1 MSSDRLI
8 PTVLDLLAR
17 ARAAEETL
25 IASLRPDERR
35 ATGTLENWS
44 AKDLIAH
51 ITAWHANLVAT
62 LEAAAVEGTPPPRP
76 NLDEAN
82 AQTFAENAQRP
93 WDDVVA
99 DARTT
104 AARVGELL
112 PRFGDDDLLRPD
124 RYPWRH
130 GQPMAATVVLR
141 AYWHPMSHI
150 GPFQAQRG
158 DRAAAEA
165 ICADLLAAAGELAW
179 LPLLRGWT
187 LYMAAGVYTALGDRP
202 SALAALREGLVLAP
216 QLRDWSQQ
224 DPALAA
230 LRSDPEYAAIYA

>member
-1 MSSDRLI
+1 MPSERLI
-8 PTVLDLLAR
+8 PTVIDLLAR

-25 IASLRPDERR
+25 IASLSSDER
-35 ATGTLENWS
+35 AASGTFENWS

-51 ITAWHANLVAT
+51 ITAWHANLVDT
-62 LEAAAVEGTPPPRP
+62 LAAAAVDGTPPPRT
-76 NLDEAN
+76 NIDEAN
-82 AQTFAENAQRP
+82 AQTFAQNAQRS
-93 WDDVVA
+93 WDDIVA
-99 DARTT
+99 DARAT
-104 AARVGELL
+104 ASRVGELL
-112 PRFGDDDLLRPD
+112 PHLSDDDLLRPD
-124 RYPWRH
+124 RYPWRQ

-158 DRAAAEA
+158 NQAAAEVV
-165 ICADLLAAAGELAW
+165 CADLLATAGELAW

-187 LYMAAGVYTALGDRP
+187 LYMAAAVYTAIGDRP
-202 SALAALREGLVLAP
+202 SALAALRECLSLAP

-230 LRSDPEYAAIYA
+230 LRSDPDYAALYT